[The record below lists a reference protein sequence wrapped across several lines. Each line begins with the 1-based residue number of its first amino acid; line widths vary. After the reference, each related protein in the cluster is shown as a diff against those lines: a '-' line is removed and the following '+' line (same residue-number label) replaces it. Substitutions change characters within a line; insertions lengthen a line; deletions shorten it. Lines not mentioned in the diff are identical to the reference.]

1 MAIQTVDMTGRTGYH
16 IKTFKAGKDG
26 AKTDRRNLLR
36 HHMRNL
42 NPDDLEHF
50 SQQNTNIATE
60 HTHLNWDWV
69 NVGNGKFKNAESVD
83 EVLNYGDERLAR
95 VSRKVRADST
105 PFLNVN
111 VYFPVN
117 ICEPEK
123 TTFKNQKGEE
133 IEGERWVV
141 KDMEDAKK
149 YVKTVIDQFAQEL
162 PGGLDAIHGVSVNLD
177 ETRPHITLIADSLAD
192 DGKGKNGLRIDFSR
206 AFGTHRD
213 VVYPDDHKRAGRQIT
228 GPEKLR
234 SMQQRLRD
242 RIADEGFDVERT
254 AGGKGGVAHE
264 MFKEISFERAKA
276 AEETEQAK
284 VEMKDLKAEGRAF
297 VAKVNEELKT
307 EGDAFVAKVNEQ
319 AKAERSKILDSARS
333 EAEEIRKTARDEAL
347 RSAQAEAVRIIKEA
361 EERAL
366 EFKADAAD
374 DRHLAREAR
383 QEAEQEREAARRV
396 REAAEQERE
405 ADRKKREADKEVR
418 AEVMKIRNEYAEKAK
433 NSYGELRKLI
443 EVTKL
448 TGKEKE
454 ILTERAVSVRDDLNE
469 AGREESSSIKKLREA
484 FKAPEPKKPSKGYDG
499 PEF

>member
-42 NPDDLEHF
+42 NPADTEHF
-50 SQQNTNIATE
+50 AKQNTNIATE

-83 EVLNYGDERLAR
+83 EVLNYGDERFAR

-141 KDMEDAKK
+141 KDIEDAKK
-149 YVKTVIDQFAQEL
+149 YVKTVIDQFAKEL
-162 PGGLDAIHGVSVNLD
+162 PGGLDAIHGVSVNFD
-177 ETRPHITLIADSLAD
+177 ETRPHITLIADSMAD

-213 VVYPDDHKRAGRQIT
+213 VVYPDDHKKAGRQIT

-234 SMQQRLRD
+234 NMQQRLRD

-276 AEETEQAK
+276 AEEMKAVNE
-284 VEMKDLKAEGRAF
+284 EMARELFKQTMEEHEKKKDELKAERDVF
-297 VAKVNEELKT
+297 IKT
-307 EGDAFVAKVNEQ
+307 ESAKMT
-319 AKAERSKILDSARS
+319 AERKQVLDSARS
-333 EAEEIRKTARDEAL
+333 EAEEIRKTARAEAL
-347 RSAQAEAVRIIKEA
+347 RSAQAEAERIRKEA
-361 EERAL
+361 EDRAR
-366 EFKADAAD
+366 EFEADAAD

-383 QEAEQEREAARRV
+383 QEAEKEREAARRAHEAFEKTLRDIDEVKADFKEAFNKVNRLVEATELTIEEKLTVASEREKLRDDV
-396 REAAEQERE
+396 RETESRRRNFAKEYAQKMKAEQ
-405 ADRKKREADKEVR
+405 
-418 AEVMKIRNEYAEKAK
+418 AK
-433 NSYGELRKLI
+433 Q
-443 EVTKL
+443 
-448 TGKEKE
+448 
-454 ILTERAVSVRDDLNE
+454 
-469 AGREESSSIKKLREA
+469 
-484 FKAPEPKKPSKGYDG
+484 KKPSRGYEG